1 MRFMHDSCL
10 NRSERFDERIPMR
23 TFVSFRNVKKSYDGD
38 KLVVRNLNLDVEE
51 GEFLTLLGP
60 SGSGKT
66 TSLMMLAGFE
76 NPTEGEILLR
86 DRPLHNLPPHQRDI
100 GMVFQNYALFPHMTV
115 AQNLAF
121 PLTIR
126 RMNKSDITDRVKRVL
141 NMVKLTDLA
150 DRYPAQMSGGQQQR
164 VALARALVFEPKLV
178 LMDEPL
184 GALDKQLR
192 EHMQMEIKQ
201 LHEMLNLTV
210 VYVTHDQSEAMT
222 MSNRVAVFND
232 GMIQQMDSPN
242 KLYEEPQNAFVAQF
256 IGENN
261 SLLATQVGKE
271 GDFYQVKLDDGTQ
284 LSALKV
290 RPSSPGKKIQ
300 LSIRPERINV
310 NAPEAGDEQV
320 HAKIQQFIYL
330 GDHVRML
337 TEVAGQGNFMVKLA
351 PAKMDNSWR
360 AGSEVLLSWQP
371 KHLRA
376 LDVMLQ

>member
-1 MRFMHDSCL
+1 
-10 NRSERFDERIPMR
+10 MR

-242 KLYEEPQNAFVAQF
+242 KLYEEPENAFVAQF

-261 SLLATQVGKE
+261 SLLATQAGKE
-271 GDFYQVKLDDGTQ
+271 GDFYLVKLDDGTQ

-310 NAPEAGDEQV
+310 NAQEPGDEQV
-320 HAKIQQFIYL
+320 RAKIQQFIYL

>member
-1 MRFMHDSCL
+1 
-10 NRSERFDERIPMR
+10 MR
-23 TFVSFRNVKKSYDGD
+23 TFVSFRNIKKSYDGD

-76 NPTEGEILLR
+76 TPTDGEILLR
-86 DRPLHNLPPHQRDI
+86 DQPLHTLPPHQRDI

-121 PLTIR
+121 PLNIR
-126 RMNKSDITDRVKRVL
+126 RMNRSDVQDRVKRVL
-141 NMVKLTDLA
+141 DMVKLTDLA

-232 GMIQQMDSPN
+232 GMIQQMDSPS
-242 KLYEEPQNAFVAQF
+242 KLYEEPNNAFVAQF

-261 SLLATQVGKE
+261 TLLATQAGIS
-271 GDFYQVKLDDGTQ
+271 GDYYQVKLDDGTQ
-284 LSALKV
+284 LDALKV

-300 LSIRPERINV
+300 LSIRPERVNV
-310 NAPEAGDEQV
+310 NAPEAGDQQIR
-320 HAKIQQFIYL
+320 ARIQQFIYL

-337 TEVAGQGNFMVKLA
+337 TEVAGQGNFMVKLT
-351 PAKMDNSWR
+351 PAKIDPRWR
-360 AGSEVLLSWQP
+360 PGDEVLLSWQRH
-371 KHLRA
+371 HLRA
-376 LDVMLQ
+376 LDVMIQ